1 MADPRD
7 RNYNSDMPRPK
18 HIPQAPKADTPHPQA
33 VPRQQTAHP
42 DSGDHRNPT
51 PARQQQATP
60 RREQPHIPKKISDA
74 DKTIVLNRQD
84 YGAYDLRTDSPEGQ
98 YHPHAGQQSRT
109 AYEET
114 ERRQAPPQRRTQQG
128 SNTHRRA
135 SQGGSR
141 SANETP
147 HQKPEARQSRKP
159 KATPKK
165 RRRRAGCLTRILLS
179 ALSFAVLVF
188 ALYSFLA
195 LKCINKLDFVDSGTR
210 IATSKT
216 LLSEPYVT
224 NVLLIGSDSRDDTRG
239 RSDSMILLSIN
250 KKTDKI
256 FLTSLMRDMYVDIP
270 GRDKNKINA
279 AYSFG
284 GPELLMDTI
293 QENLGVKIDDYIEI
307 SFVSFASIVDAVGG
321 VEITVSDAEAQA
333 INQILQDE
341 VNGILG
347 DARNADLLSQGGK
360 YILNGKQ
367 ALCYSRIRH
376 VGNADFQRTERQRE
390 VLTQLVT
397 SLKNS
402 GAAGMKRLMSSALPK
417 IRTNM
422 TKGELYQLSLRMPFL
437 LNYEMTQIQI
447 PADGTYTD
455 DRNTNAGWAL
465 VVDLDANRELLKE
478 QVFAAE

>member
-18 HIPQAPKADTPHPQA
+18 HIPQAPKTEPAHRQA
-33 VPRQQTAHP
+33 PPSAQKQTQSRPAPRQQVPHT
-42 DSGDHRNPT
+42 T
-51 PARQQQATP
+51 PQ
-60 RREQPHIPKKISDA
+60 REQPRVPRRVSDA
-74 DKTIVLNRQD
+74 EQTIVLNRQD
-84 YGAYDLRTDSPEGQ
+84 YGAYEQEAFRERPASP
-98 YHPHAGQQSRT
+98 GQQTHTGS
-109 AYEET
+109 AD
-114 ERRQAPPQRRTQQG
+114 RQTPPRRTEQQG
-128 SNTHRRA
+128 SSSHGQHPR
-135 SQGGSR
+135 SSSSR
-141 SANETP
+141 SAHPAPAPRRN
-147 HQKPEARQSRKP
+147 PESGQSRKP
-159 KATPKK
+159 RPAPKK
-165 RRRRAGCLTRILLS
+165 RRRRAGCLTRILAS

-195 LKCINKLDFVDSGTR
+195 LKCINRLDMVDTGSR
-210 IATSKT
+210 ITASAP

-224 NVLLIGSDSRDDTRG
+224 NVLLIGSDSRDGTGG

-256 FLTSLMRDMYVDIP
+256 FLTSLMRDMYVSIP

-284 GPELLMDTI
+284 GAELLMDTI
-293 QENLGVKIDDYIEI
+293 QENLGVKIDNYIEV

-321 VEITVSDAEAQA
+321 VEISVSDAEAQA

-341 VNGILG
+341 VNGIMG
-347 DARNADLLSQGGK
+347 DDRDSNLLSQGGT
-360 YILNGKQ
+360 YMLSGKQ

-390 VLTQLVT
+390 VLTQMAA

-402 GAAGMKRLMSSALPK
+402 GAAGVKRLMSSALPQ

-422 TKGELYQLSLRMPFL
+422 TKGELYQLSLRLPFL
-437 LNYEMTQIQI
+437 LKYDMTQIQI
-447 PADGTYTD
+447 PANGTYTD
-455 DRNTNAGWAL
+455 DRNTSAGWAL
-465 VVDLDANRELLKE
+465 IVDLDANRELLKE

>member
-18 HIPQAPKADTPHPQA
+18 HIPQAPKADTPHPQS
-33 VPRQQTAHP
+33 VSRQQTAHP
-42 DSGDHRNPT
+42 TSGDHRNPT
-51 PARQQQATP
+51 PAHQQQTTP

-84 YGAYDLRTDSPEGQ
+84 YGAYEPRTDSPEGQ
-98 YHPHAGQQSRT
+98 YRLHAGQQSRT
-109 AYEET
+109 AYEGT
-114 ERRQAPPQRRTQQG
+114 ERREA
-128 SNTHRRA
+128 SHR
-135 SQGGSR
+135 
-141 SANETP
+141 N
-147 HQKPEARQSRKP
+147 PEARQSRKP

-402 GAAGMKRLMSSALPK
+402 GAASMKRLMSSALPQ

-437 LNYEMTQIQI
+437 LNYEMTQIRI